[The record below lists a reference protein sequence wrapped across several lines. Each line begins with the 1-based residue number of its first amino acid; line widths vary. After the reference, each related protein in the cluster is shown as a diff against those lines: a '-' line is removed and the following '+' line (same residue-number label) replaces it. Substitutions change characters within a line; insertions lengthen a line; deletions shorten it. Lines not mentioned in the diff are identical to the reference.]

1 MEITLEYNTWAEKTF
16 SIPKNS
22 KWENFFKAWLTDD
35 DERTDADWDILD
47 ENDIYDFL
55 KSQGINANKVELV
68 DYK

>member
-1 MEITLEYNTWAEKTF
+1 MKITLGYETWVEKTF

-22 KWENFFKAWLTDD
+22 KWERFFEAWLTDE

-47 ENDIYDFL
+47 ENSIYDFL
-55 KSQGINANKVELV
+55 QSQGISTTEVDFI